1 MKQSIKN
8 NCQCLAYQ
16 TNCCENKLNANSFCS
31 NILLCNNQDNLCL
44 DKVIEDNKK
53 LLFQNQNLNQKIK
66 RLNDEINNLNQL
78 LNQTK
83 CSNNDL
89 QEKLN
94 TLQNENRNIQNK
106 IIILQSSNDDL
117 QNKLNFL
124 SIKNEELN
132 NLIGHQG
139 NHLNINIDEKNT
151 YINEIKKLNE
161 LLEKYKSIIDN
172 NLKDKEESN
181 QLKNLYLSK
190 YQENEREKDNLL
202 LKNNYMN
209 DILIKNQAMLD
220 KLNGD
225 NLNLNKKRELEL
237 QNKNSIIK
245 DLRKQVDFLKD
256 DLSKSNDDQIK
267 LQDYYSSKKISNEK
281 KIDDLTGLLEKL
293 SNEKENLNKN
303 ANENKRLN
311 DKLIEEKK
319 MILDKFNFLSIA
331 LKNDNIKNN
340 KKKKKRFDSP
350 PKKGGFVDTSDISK
364 TENYDLNQLVD
375 KLIQM
380 LDILIKFINDLNDL
394 YNHPKININSVGV
407 LIEDINLLK
416 KDILDCFEAKE
427 KENYNKNKLEE
438 KKKWKE
444 MKTKLYNNDRPYMYN
459 EVDRKKRLENQR
471 QFISEYRK

>member
-8 NCQCLAYQ
+8 TYQCLGYQ
-16 TNCCENKLNANSFCS
+16 TNCCEN
-31 NILLCNNQDNLCL
+31 LLCNTPDNYCL

-53 LLFQNQNLNQKIK
+53 LLFQNQNLNQKING
-66 RLNDEINNLNQL
+66 LNDEINNLNQL

-94 TLQNENRNIQNK
+94 TFQNENRNFQNK

-117 QNKLNFL
+117 QKQLNIL

-132 NLIGHQG
+132 NLIEHQG
-139 NHLNINIDEKNT
+139 NHLNINVNEKNT

-181 QLKNLYLSK
+181 QLKKLYLSK
-190 YQENEREKDNLL
+190 YQEKEREKDNLL

-209 DILIKNQAMLD
+209 DMLIKSQAMLD
-220 KLNGD
+220 RLNGD
-225 NLNLNKKRELEL
+225 NQNLHKKRELEL

-256 DLSKSNDDQIK
+256 DLSKSNEGQIK

-281 KIDDLTGLLEKL
+281 KIDNLNRLLEKL
-293 SNEKENLNKN
+293 SNENEKLSQS

-311 DKLIEEKK
+311 DKLTEEKK

-350 PKKGGFVDTSDISK
+350 PKKGGFVDTSDKSK
-364 TENYDLNQLVD
+364 TENFDLNQLVD
-375 KLIQM
+375 KLIEM
-380 LDILIKFINDLNDL
+380 LDILIKFINDLNEL
-394 YNHPKININSVGV
+394 YNHPKISINSVGV

-416 KDILDCFEAKE
+416 KDILISFEAKE

-471 QFISEYRK
+471 QFMSEYRK